1 MLFRRL
7 FTIWFFLFT
16 LASSAVWAM
25 DDHSA
30 HAHGNTALETGSDH
44 DEPLPW
50 SQDGCSD
57 HCCHASAHALGLI
70 LFTPDI
76 AVRPLSDHVVGGLFS
91 STILTLF
98 VLPAVYPLFSRSRM
112 V

>member
-76 AVRPLSDHVVGGLFS
+76 AVRPLSDHAFVS
-91 STILTLF
+91 ESTPRSLTLSPPF
-98 VLPAVYPLFSRSRM
+98 HPPIA
-112 V
+112 